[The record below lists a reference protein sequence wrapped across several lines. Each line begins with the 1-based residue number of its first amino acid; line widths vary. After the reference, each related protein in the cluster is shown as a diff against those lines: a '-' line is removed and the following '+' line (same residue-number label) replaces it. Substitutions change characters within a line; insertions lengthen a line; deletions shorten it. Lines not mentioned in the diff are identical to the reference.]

1 MRPALLF
8 SILTKEGKMLNRKIA
23 SAVAL
28 AAFLV
33 CIPGLQARAEDISKS
48 LVGTWRVTSFSMT
61 TLETN
66 EVSRSYGENPIG
78 YL

>member
-1 MRPALLF
+1 MRAALLF
-8 SILTKEGKMLNRKIA
+8 SILIKEGKMLSHKVMAILVAA
-23 SAVAL
+23 S
-28 AAFLV
+28 LV
-33 CIPGLQARAEDISKS
+33 CMSGLQTSAADISKS

>member
-8 SILTKEGKMLNRKIA
+8 LILTKEGKMLSHQVMIILVAA
-23 SAVAL
+23 S
-28 AAFLV
+28 LV
-33 CIPGLQARAEDISKS
+33 CMSGFKTSAADTSKS